1 MDKKKLL
8 GTIIGVIMFAML
20 IVGATYAWLTLTANV
35 TNGTYAGNSLNFTFS
50 YSGNDITAIK
60 MYGPTPARNSFT
72 AGSGYSVISASK
84 AAGTAKASAFNIKLH
99 KTSATITDFSVI
111 RYVVCRNATA
121 SNCNNS
127 VSTALPSSASGNF
140 VARNQLSSSTDI
152 TLYTDTTTF
161 NVEGAA
167 SMTYYVYLWID
178 GELITTSNQDK
189 VVGKSFSGYLY
200 ADATQGD

>member
-1 MDKKKLL
+1 MNTKKLI
-8 GTIIGVIMFAML
+8 GAIIGVIMFGLL
-20 IVGATYAWLTLTANV
+20 IAGATFAWLTFSATV
-35 TNGTYAGNSLNFTFS
+35 TNGTYAGNSLNFSFS
-50 YSGNDITAIK
+50 YSGNNITAMK
-60 MYGPTPARNSFT
+60 MLGTTPARNSFAVGT
-72 AGSGYSVISASK
+72 GYTVISASK

-99 KTSATITDFSVI
+99 KTSASITDFTVI

-121 SNCNNS
+121 TNCNNS
-127 VSTALPSSASGNF
+127 VTTALPSAVSGNF
-140 VARNQLSSSTDI
+140 VARGQLSSATDI

-178 GELITTSNQDK
+178 GTLVTSTNQSGI
-189 VVGKSFSGYLY
+189 VGKTFSGYIF